1 MLWSG
6 APARFFAF
14 EVQEFQGRPGA
25 GNEKNRNVKTHG
37 KETFWVT
44 LAGDARLQGITHNY
58 ATRVSVTLRSHRFDC
73 LTGRGHFWNR
83 A

>member
-1 MLWSG
+1 MK
-6 APARFFAF
+6 
-14 EVQEFQGRPGA
+14 
-25 GNEKNRNVKTHG
+25 KNRNAKTHG
-37 KETFWVT
+37 KETVWAT

>member
-1 MLWSG
+1 MMAVLSRPQAHYG
-6 APARFFAF
+6 NKYRRLAF
-14 EVQEFQGRPGA
+14 NKR
-25 GNEKNRNVKTHG
+25 NEKNRNVKTHG
-37 KETFWVT
+37 KETVWAT